1 MKKITSLCFPI
12 ESRHE
17 RSHTMFSRNRNSTDP
32 YTSVQPQ
39 PRASVYRFARRS
51 LRRTI
56 LLGLSA
62 LLLLIS
68 WNTAGTG
75 KSAASPDRAAAAQVE
90 TAPPGSP
97 QDGLSPGTSP
107 DASQDKSIEKLN
119 QLPKGKGFVYL
130 DEVIPDAVYDIRY
143 YTGDNFIG
151 ERIDGYN
158 APFAISTLR
167 AARALKKVNDDL
179 EKQGYRLKIIDAYR
193 PQKAVDHFIA
203 WSKKPQDTLM
213 KEKFYPDVDKKNLFK
228 LGYLSS
234 KSGHSRGSTVDL
246 TMVYKRTG
254 EEVDMGGRVDFLGA
268 ISAHGAKGLTKEQ
281 RKHRYILKTAM
292 VKQGFK
298 PYSKEWWH
306 YTLKN
311 EPYPSTYFDFDV
323 E

>member
-1 MKKITSLCFPI
+1 MSSHNRRPACLDTSIPAQSRARTSRFP
-12 ESRHE
+12 
-17 RSHTMFSRNRNSTDP
+17 
-32 YTSVQPQ
+32 
-39 PRASVYRFARRS
+39 RRS
-51 LRRTI
+51 WRRT
-56 LLGLSA
+56 LLFGLSA
-62 LLLLIS
+62 LLLFIN

-75 KSAASPDRAAAAQVE
+75 RTAASQDKAAVSAQAE
-90 TAPPGSP
+90 TESASPGSP
-97 QDGLSPGTSP
+97 QSGPSPEASP
-107 DASQDKSIEKLN
+107 DALQDESIEKLN
-119 QLPKGKGFVYL
+119 RMPKGKGFVYL
-130 DEVIPDAVYDIRY
+130 DEVVPDALYDIRY

-158 APFAISTLR
+158 GPFAITTLQ

-193 PQKAVDHFIA
+193 PQKAVDHFAA

-213 KEKFYPDVDKKNLFK
+213 KEKFYPDVDKKKLFK

-234 KSGHSRGSTVDL
+234 KSGHSRGSTIDL

-254 EEVDMGGRVDFLGA
+254 EEVDMGSRVDFLGL

>member
-32 YTSVQPQ
+32 YTSDQPQ

-75 KSAASPDRAAAAQVE
+75 ITAASPDKAAAAQAE
-90 TAPPGSP
+90 TAPP
-97 QDGLSPGTSP
+97 
-107 DASQDKSIEKLN
+107 KSIEKRN

-158 APFAISTLR
+158 APFAILTLR

>member
-1 MKKITSLCFPI
+1 MLLF
-12 ESRHE
+12 
-17 RSHTMFSRNRNSTDP
+17 NRKPACLD
-32 YTSVQPQ
+32 TSVPSQS
-39 PRASVYRFARRS
+39 RDRTSRS
-51 LRRTI
+51 TWRSRRRT
-56 LLGLSA
+56 LLFGLSA
-62 LLLLIS
+62 LLLFVN

-75 KSAASPDRAAAAQVE
+75 RTAASPDKAVVPAQVE
-90 TAPPGSP
+90 TASPGSP
-97 QDGLSPGTSP
+97 QSGPSP
-107 DASQDKSIEKLN
+107 DASPGESVEKLN

-143 YTGDNFIG
+143 YTEDNFIG

-158 APFAISTLR
+158 GPFAITTLQ

-193 PQKAVDHFIA
+193 PQKAVDHFAA
-203 WSKKPQDTLM
+203 WSKKPKDTLM

-254 EEVDMGGRVDFLGA
+254 EEVDMGSRVDFLGT